1 MQRAWTEKILPQF
14 SPYKNC
20 TRTGAAGKDNI
31 SAQMIGEV
39 AAVEIQ
45 GKFNAQRF
53 FDTLALILSER
64 EKVKITVKVT
74 QQEKTEKKAAAGQ
87 QPAAS

>member
-1 MQRAWTEKILPQF
+1 MM
-14 SPYKNC
+14 
-20 TRTGAAGKDNI
+20 GG
-31 SAQMIGEV
+31 GVEV
-39 AAVEIQ
+39 R
-45 GKFNAQRF
+45 GRFNAQRF

-74 QQEKTEKKAAAGQ
+74 QREKTEGKTAAGQ

>member
-1 MQRAWTEKILPQF
+1 M
-14 SPYKNC
+14 
-20 TRTGAAGKDNI
+20 
-31 SAQMIGEV
+31 
-39 AAVEIQ
+39 EIQ
-45 GKFNAQRF
+45 GKFNVQRF

-74 QQEKTEKKAAAGQ
+74 QREKKEESPAAGQ

>member
-1 MQRAWTEKILPQF
+1 M
-14 SPYKNC
+14 
-20 TRTGAAGKDNI
+20 
-31 SAQMIGEV
+31 
-39 AAVEIQ
+39 EIK

-64 EKVKITVKVT
+64 ENAKITVTVK
-74 QQEKTEKKAAAGQ
+74 QREKEEETAAAGQ

>member
-1 MQRAWTEKILPQF
+1 M
-14 SPYKNC
+14 
-20 TRTGAAGKDNI
+20 
-31 SAQMIGEV
+31 
-39 AAVEIQ
+39 EIQ

-74 QQEKTEKKAAAGQ
+74 QRDKEEEAPAAGQ
-87 QPAAS
+87 Q

>member
-1 MQRAWTEKILPQF
+1 MM
-14 SPYKNC
+14 
-20 TRTGAAGKDNI
+20 GG
-31 SAQMIGEV
+31 GVEV
-39 AAVEIQ
+39 R
-45 GKFNAQRF
+45 GSFNAQRF

-74 QQEKTEKKAAAGQ
+74 QREKEEEAPAAGQ

>member
-1 MQRAWTEKILPQF
+1 M
-14 SPYKNC
+14 
-20 TRTGAAGKDNI
+20 
-31 SAQMIGEV
+31 
-39 AAVEIQ
+39 EIQ

-74 QQEKTEKKAAAGQ
+74 QREKTEEKAAAGQ
-87 QPAAS
+87 PPAGS